1 MRECGLVAER
11 VSAMFGKR
19 SVVRDVSLT
28 FLPRQLHAVVG
39 PPQSGKS
46 TFLRT
51 LNRMHELTVG
61 AWMTGRV
68 LLDGR
73 DVYDPAIDP
82 AALRR
87 RIGMVLPQA
96 SVLPGLDVRGN
107 VAAALPHG
115 LERSRQATEVERA
128 LTRAG
133 VWDDVKDR
141 LGTDPR
147 QLPEGL
153 RQRLCLARALAA
165 GPDVLLLDEPTAAID
180 PGNGF
185 KLEEAL
191 YALRSELCLVL
202 VTHDPRQA
210 ARIADTTTLLWLGAV
225 VETAPSR
232 LFFTRPTG
240 TRTEAWLT
248 GRSA

>member
-1 MRECGLVAER
+1 MSDTTLVAER

-19 SVVRDVSLT
+19 TVVRDVSLA
-28 FLPRQLHAVVG
+28 FAPRSLHAVVG
-39 PPQSGKS
+39 PAQSGKT

-51 LNRMHELTVG
+51 LNRMHELTDG

-73 DVYDPAIDP
+73 DIYDPGVDP
-82 AALRR
+82 TGLRR
-87 RIGMVLPQA
+87 RIGMVLTRA
-96 SVLPGLDVRGN
+96 NALPGQDVQGN
-107 VAAALPHG
+107 VAAGLPRG
-115 LERSRQATEVERA
+115 LAKGEAEDRLVRA
-128 LTRAG
+128 MTRAG
-133 VWDDVKDR
+133 VWEDVKDR
-141 LGTDPR
+141 LRLDPR
-147 QLPEGL
+147 TLSEGE

-165 GPDVLLLDEPTAAID
+165 DPEVLLLDEPTATLD
-180 PGNGF
+180 PGSGF

-191 YALRSELCLVL
+191 YRLRSELCIVL
-202 VTHDPRQA
+202 VTHDQRQA

-232 LFFTRPTG
+232 QFFTRP
-240 TRTEAWLT
+240 REPRAEAWLT

>member
-1 MRECGLVAER
+1 MGECGLSAER

-19 SVVRDVSLT
+19 TVVRDVSLA
-28 FLPRQLHAVVG
+28 FQPRQLHAVVG

-61 AWMTGRV
+61 AWMTGQVR
-68 LLDGR
+68 LDGR
-73 DVYDPAIDP
+73 EVYAPDVDP

-87 RIGMVLPQA
+87 RVGMVLPQA

-115 LERSRQATEVERA
+115 LDRARQAQEVERA
-128 LTRAG
+128 LVRAG
-133 VWDDVKDR
+133 VWEEVKDR
-141 LGTDPR
+141 LAADPR
-147 QLPEGL
+147 RLGEGL

-180 PGNGF
+180 PGSGF
-185 KLEEAL
+185 KFEEAL
-191 YALRSELCLVL
+191 YALRNELCLVL

-210 ARIADTTTLLWLGAV
+210 ARIADTTTFLWLGAV
-225 VETAPSR
+225 VESAPSR
-232 LFFTRPTG
+232 QFFTRPVEA
-240 TRTEAWLT
+240 RTEAWLT

>member
-1 MRECGLVAER
+1 MRECGLAAER

-19 SVVRDVSLT
+19 TVVRDVSLA
-28 FLPRQLHAVVG
+28 FRPRQLHAVVG

-46 TFLRT
+46 TLLRT

-61 AWMTGRV
+61 AWITGRV

-73 DVYDPAIDP
+73 DVYAPEVDPT
-82 AALRR
+82 ALRR

-96 SVLPGLDVRGN
+96 SVLPGLDLRGN
-107 VAAALPHG
+107 VAAALPRG
-115 LERSRQATEVERA
+115 LDRNRQAQEVEAA

-133 VWDDVKDR
+133 VWGEVKDR
-141 LGTDPR
+141 LSADPR
-147 QLPEGL
+147 QLGDGL

-165 GPDVLLLDEPTAAID
+165 RPDVLLLDEPTAAID

-210 ARIADTTTLLWLGAV
+210 ARIADTTTFLWLGAV

-232 LFFTRPTG
+232 EFFTRPAAA
-240 TRTEAWLT
+240 RTEAWLT